1 MVQKYH
7 YTFNVFVGIDY
18 SGAKF
23 ADSPLSGLQVYQ
35 SFPQEKVKRISP
47 IPFKNNRVSN
57 WTRAGIADWI
67 ESEIKER
74 GPIIVGIDHGFSF
87 PISFFE
93 KYSLT
98 NWHEFLKDFRRYWP
112 TDQPGCSV
120 ESVRNGE
127 WWSNGKFKPPGERVG
142 SPSELR
148 LCEKFTSSAT
158 SVFRLQ
164 GQGTVG
170 KSTHAGLPWL
180 LTLKEKVG
188 NSVHFWPF
196 DGFIPPPNKTIIA
209 EMYPSI
215 FRRRYPRAEESA
227 DKHDAFVLASWL
239 QETHEEKLLHKYFDV
254 QLGHER
260 MRIAELEGWILGI
273 L

>member
-1 MVQKYH
+1 MAIKYQ
-7 YTFNVFVGIDY
+7 YNFNSFVGIDY

-23 ADSPLSGLQVYQ
+23 ADTPLAGLQVYQ
-35 SFPQEKVKRISP
+35 SFPQTSVVGVSP
-47 IPFKNNRVSN
+47 KNHGNTRAKH
-57 WTRAGIADWI
+57 WTRIAIADWI
-67 ESEIKER
+67 RCEIEKR

-87 PISFFE
+87 PISFF
-93 KYSLT
+93 KKNGLT
-98 NWHEFLKDFRRYWP
+98 NWYDFLRDFRIFWP

-127 WWSNGKFKPPGERVG
+127 WWSNGKIKPPGERVG

-180 LTLKEKVG
+180 LFLKENFG
-188 NSVHFWPF
+188 DQIHFWPF
-196 DGFIPPPNKTIIA
+196 DGFTPAPGITVIA

-215 FRRRYPRAEESA
+215 FRRRYLRSEKSA
-227 DKHDAFVLASWL
+227 DQHDAFVLSSWL
-239 QETHEEKLLHKYFDV
+239 QEVHQEKLLEKYFNLELSPDKI
-254 QLGHER
+254 
-260 MRIAELEGWILGI
+260 RIAEIEGWILGI